1 MKYSVA
7 FRNNVLKK
15 VIPTESRSVIE
26 VSKETGVSIQTIYG
40 WLKQAKEGTLDE
52 REDRMKAGDRTL
64 SEKFTLVME
73 TKGIP
78 SECQVEWLRS
88 QGLHTEH
95 VQQWEQELAEMV
107 AVQLIEEAVEAGA
120 WRWKA
125 CEVLSLSVRPYE
137 RWKKDLTRID
147 ARVLGEQSVKYR
159 ILRAKG
165 NRFLLTTHTYPA
177 AQASIKSYSRA
188 R

>member
-88 QGLHTEH
+88 QGLHTERVH
-95 VQQWEQELAEMV
+95 QWEQELARKEKALAEM
-107 AVQLIEEAVEAGA
+107 AALMALKK
-120 WRWKA
+120 KA
-125 CEVLSLSVRPYE
+125 
-137 RWKKDLTRID
+137 D
-147 ARVLGEQSVKYR
+147 ALWGDREDD
-159 ILRAKG
+159 
-165 NRFLLTTHTYPA
+165 
-177 AQASIKSYSRA
+177 
-188 R
+188 